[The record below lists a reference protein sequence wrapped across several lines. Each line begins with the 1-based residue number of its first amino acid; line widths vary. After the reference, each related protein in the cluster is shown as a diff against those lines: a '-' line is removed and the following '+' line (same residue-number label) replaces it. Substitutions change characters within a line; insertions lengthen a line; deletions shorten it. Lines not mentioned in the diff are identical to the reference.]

1 MTTHVVYHRLS
12 TAMEGAEA
20 ALNRTDVLLAQFKR
34 SLHARVNAEIRD
46 LLHGRVCVGCE
57 PSYCAA
63 SAAAFVLERDGVW
76 VEPQPCPTCDGWKL
90 VNSSEV
96 SHAA

>member
-1 MTTHVVYHRLS
+1 MTTQVYQRLE
-12 TAMEGAEA
+12 TAKDGAES

-34 SLHARVNAEIRD
+34 SLHARVNAEIRN
-46 LLHGRVCVGCE
+46 LLRGRVCLGCE

-76 VEPQPCPTCDGWKL
+76 VEPQPCQRCDGFRL
-90 VNSSEV
+90 VPSSGV
-96 SHAA
+96 SHG